1 MSQITKNILMI
12 KPSSFGFNNDT
23 SGDNYFQ
30 KQINHLSQSE
40 IRLKAVEEFENMCSI
55 LKKNGINII
64 VFENDENK
72 KLTDD
77 VFPNNWI
84 SFHGNKY
91 VIHSMY
97 AKSRRREKN
106 KSFIKALSTYNFNYT
121 ILNDYTNYELKDI
134 FLEGTGSV
142 VLDRVNKHAY
152 CSISKRSNVDLFK
165 LFCDDIGYK
174 PISFKSYDSRGD
186 LIYHTNVMMS
196 IGDDFALVCFES
208 INDKN
213 EKILVKE
220 SLEKSGRKIVEIT
233 LSQVDSFA
241 GNLIQLGD
249 KKNKIIVISELAYSS
264 LNDHQKNILSAES
277 KIVNIPI
284 PTIQK
289 CGGGSVRCMIAEL
302 I

>member
-97 AKSRRREKN
+97 AKSRRGEKN
-106 KSFIKALSTYNFNYT
+106 KSFINTLSTHNFNYT
-121 ILNDYTNYELKDI
+121 LLNDYTNYELEDI

-142 VLDRVNKHAY
+142 VLDRVNKYAY
-152 CSISKRSNVDLFK
+152 CSISKRSNDELFK

-213 EKILVKE
+213 EMFLVKE

-233 LSQVDSFA
+233 LNQVDSFA

-264 LNDHQKNILSAES
+264 LNNHQKNILSAES

>member
-30 KQINHLSQSE
+30 KQINNLSQSE

-97 AKSRRREKN
+97 AKSRRGEKN
-106 KSFIKALSTYNFNYT
+106 KSFINTLSTHNFNYT
-121 ILNDYTNYELKDI
+121 LLNDYTNYELEDI

-142 VLDRVNKHAY
+142 VLDRVNKYAY
-152 CSISKRSNVDLFK
+152 CSISKRSNDELFK

-213 EKILVKE
+213 EMFLVKE

-264 LNDHQKNILSAES
+264 LNNHQKNILSAES

>member
-97 AKSRRREKN
+97 AKSRRGEKN
-106 KSFIKALSTYNFNYT
+106 KSFIKTLSNHSFKYT
-121 ILNDYTNYELKDI
+121 ILNDYTNYELEDI

-152 CSISKRSNVDLFK
+152 CSISKRSNIDLFK
-165 LFCDDIGYK
+165 LFCDDIGYR
-174 PISFKSYDSRGD
+174 PISFKSYDSRGI

-208 INDKN
+208 IKDKN
-213 EKILVKE
+213 EKGLVKGF
-220 SLEKSGRKIVEIT
+220 LEKSGRKIVEIS
-233 LSQVDSFA
+233 LGQVDCFA
-241 GNLIQLGD
+241 GNLIQLGY
-249 KKNKIIVISELAYSS
+249 KKNKIIVVSEFAYSS
-264 LNDHQKNILSAES
+264 LNNHQKKILSAES
-277 KIVNIPI
+277 KIVSIPI

>member
-84 SFHGNKY
+84 SFHGDKY
-91 VIHSMY
+91 IIHSMY
-97 AKSRRREKN
+97 AKSRRGEKN
-106 KSFIKALSTYNFNYT
+106 KSFIKTLSSHNFNYT
-121 ILNDYTNYELKDI
+121 LLNDYTNYEIEDV

-142 VLDRVNKHAY
+142 VLDRVNKYAY

-174 PISFKSYDSRGD
+174 PISFKSYDYRGD

-196 IGDDFALVCFES
+196 IGEDFALVCFES

-233 LSQVDSFA
+233 LSQVDCFA

-249 KKNKIIVISELAYSS
+249 KKNKIIVISELAFSS
-264 LNDHQKNILSAES
+264 LNNHQKNILSAES
-277 KIVNIPI
+277 KIVSIPI

>member
-97 AKSRRREKN
+97 AKSRRGEKN
-106 KSFIKALSTYNFNYT
+106 KSFIKTLSTHNFNYT
-121 ILNDYTNYELKDI
+121 LLNDYTNYELEDI

-142 VLDRVNKHAY
+142 VLDRVNKYAY
-152 CSISKRSNVDLFK
+152 CSISKRSNDELFK

-220 SLEKSGRKIVEIT
+220 SLEKSGRKLVEIT
-233 LSQVDSFA
+233 LKQVDCFA

-249 KKNKIIVISELAYSS
+249 KKNKIIVVSQLAYSS
-264 LNDHQKNILSAES
+264 LNNDQKNILSAES

>member
-1 MSQITKNILMI
+1 MI

-91 VIHSMY
+91 IIHSMY
-97 AKSRRREKN
+97 AKSRRGEKN
-106 KSFIKALSTYNFNYT
+106 KSFIKTLSTHNFNYT
-121 ILNDYTNYELKDI
+121 LLNDYTNYELEDI

-264 LNDHQKNILSAES
+264 LNNHQKNILSAES

>member
-30 KQINHLSQSE
+30 KQINNLSQSE
-40 IRLKAVEEFENMCSI
+40 IRLKAVEEFEHMCSI

-106 KSFIKALSTYNFNYT
+106 KTFIKALSTHNFNYT
-121 ILNDYTNYELKDI
+121 LLNDYTNYEIEDI

-152 CSISKRSNVDLFK
+152 CSISKRSNYELFK

-213 EKILVKE
+213 EMILVKE

-264 LNDHQKNILSAES
+264 LNNHQKNILSAES
-277 KIVNIPI
+277 KLVAIPI
-284 PTIQK
+284 PTIQT

>member
-84 SFHGNKY
+84 SFHGDKY
-91 VIHSMY
+91 IIHSMY
-97 AKSRRREKN
+97 AKSRRGEKN
-106 KSFIKALSTYNFNYT
+106 KSFIKTLSSHNFNYT
-121 ILNDYTNYELKDI
+121 LLNDYTNYEIEDV

-152 CSISKRSNVDLFK
+152 CSISKRSNVDLFT
-165 LFCDDIGYK
+165 LFCDDTGYT

-220 SLEKSGRKIVEIT
+220 SLEKSGRKIVEIN
-233 LSQVDSFA
+233 LSQVDCFA

-264 LNDHQKNILSAES
+264 LNNDQKNILSAES

>member
-97 AKSRRREKN
+97 AKSRRGEKN
-106 KSFIKALSTYNFNYT
+106 KSFIKTLSTHNFNYT
-121 ILNDYTNYELKDI
+121 LLNDYTNYELEDI

-152 CSISKRSNVDLFK
+152 CSISKRSSVDLFK

-233 LSQVDSFA
+233 LNQVDSFA

-249 KKNKIIVISELAYSS
+249 KKNKIIVVSELAYSS
-264 LNDHQKNILSAES
+264 LNNHQKNILSAES

>member
-91 VIHSMY
+91 IIHSMY
-97 AKSRRREKN
+97 AKSRRGEKN
-106 KSFIKALSTYNFNYT
+106 KSFIKTLSSHNFNYT
-121 ILNDYTNYELKDI
+121 LLNDYTNYEIEDV

-264 LNDHQKNILSAES
+264 LNNHQKNILSAES

>member
-40 IRLKAVEEFENMCSI
+40 IRLKAVEEFENMCYI

-91 VIHSMY
+91 IIHSMY
-97 AKSRRREKN
+97 AKSRRGEKN
-106 KSFIKALSTYNFNYT
+106 KSFIKALSTKSFNYSL
-121 ILNDYTNYELKDI
+121 LNDYTNYELEDI

-142 VLDRVNKHAY
+142 VLDRVNKLAY
-152 CSISKRSNVDLFK
+152 CSISKRSNIELFK

-208 INDKN
+208 IKDKN
-213 EKILVKE
+213 EKNLVKE
-220 SLEKSGRKIVEIT
+220 YLEKSGRKIVEIS
-233 LSQVDSFA
+233 LGQVDCFA

-249 KKNKIIVISELAYSS
+249 KKNKIIVVSELAYSS
-264 LNDHQKNILSAES
+264 LNNHQKNILSGES

>member
-97 AKSRRREKN
+97 AKSRRGEKN
-106 KSFIKALSTYNFNYT
+106 KSFIKTLSTHNFNYT
-121 ILNDYTNYELKDI
+121 LLNDYTNYELEDI

-233 LSQVDSFA
+233 LSQVDCFA

-264 LNDHQKNILSAES
+264 LNNHQKNILSAES

>member
-97 AKSRRREKN
+97 AKSRRGEKN
-106 KSFIKALSTYNFNYT
+106 KSFIKTLSTHNFNYT
-121 ILNDYTNYELKDI
+121 LLNDYTNYELEDI

-220 SLEKSGRKIVEIT
+220 SLEKSGRKIVEIN

-264 LNDHQKNILSAES
+264 LNNHQKNILSAES

>member
-1 MSQITKNILMI
+1 MI
-12 KPSSFGFNNDT
+12 KPSSFGFNDDT

-40 IRLKAVEEFENMCSI
+40 IRLKAVKEFQNMCSI

-91 VIHSMY
+91 IIHSMY
-97 AKSRRREKN
+97 AKSRRGEKN
-106 KSFIKALSTYNFNYT
+106 KSFIKTLSNHNFNYT
-121 ILNDYTNYELKDI
+121 LLNDYTNYEIEDV

-142 VLDRVNKHAY
+142 VLDRVNKYAY

-208 INDKN
+208 INNKN

-233 LSQVDSFA
+233 LSQVDCFA

-264 LNDHQKNILSAES
+264 LNNDQKNILSAES

>member
-1 MSQITKNILMI
+1 MI

-30 KQINHLSQSE
+30 KQINNLSQSE

-106 KSFIKALSTYNFNYT
+106 KTFIKALSTHNFNYT
-121 ILNDYTNYELKDI
+121 LLNDYTNYELEDI

-152 CSISKRSNVDLFK
+152 CSISKRSNDELFK

-213 EKILVKE
+213 EMILVKE

-264 LNDHQKNILSAES
+264 LNNHQKNILSAES

>member
-106 KSFIKALSTYNFNYT
+106 KTFIKALSTHNFNYT
-121 ILNDYTNYELKDI
+121 LLNDYTNYELEDI

-152 CSISKRSNVDLFK
+152 CSISKRSNDELFK

-264 LNDHQKNILSAES
+264 LNNHQKNILSAES

>member
-12 KPSSFGFNNDT
+12 KPSSFGFNDDT

-40 IRLKAVEEFENMCSI
+40 IRLKAVKEFENMCSI

-91 VIHSMY
+91 IIHSMY
-97 AKSRRREKN
+97 AKSRRGEKN
-106 KSFIKALSTYNFNYT
+106 KSFIKTLSNHNFNYT
-121 ILNDYTNYELKDI
+121 LLNDYTNYEIEDV

-142 VLDRVNKHAY
+142 VLDRVNKYAY

-208 INDKN
+208 INNKN

-233 LSQVDSFA
+233 LSQVDCFA

-264 LNDHQKNILSAES
+264 LNNDQKNILSAES

>member
-91 VIHSMY
+91 IIHSMY
-97 AKSRRREKN
+97 AKSRRGEKN
-106 KSFIKALSTYNFNYT
+106 KSFIKTLSTHNFNYT
-121 ILNDYTNYELKDI
+121 LLNDYTNYELEDI

-152 CSISKRSNVDLFK
+152 CSISKRSNIDLFT

-264 LNDHQKNILSAES
+264 LNNHQKNILSAES

>member
-84 SFHGNKY
+84 SFHANKY

-97 AKSRRREKN
+97 AKSRREEKN
-106 KSFIKALSTYNFNYT
+106 KSFIKNLSTHNFNYT
-121 ILNDYTNYELKDI
+121 LLNDYTNYELEDI

-264 LNDHQKNILSAES
+264 LNNHQRNILSAES

-289 CGGGSVRCMIAEL
+289 CGGGSVRCMIAE
-302 I
+302 II

>member
-91 VIHSMY
+91 IIHSMY
-97 AKSRRREKN
+97 AKSRRGEKN
-106 KSFIKALSTYNFNYT
+106 KSFIKTLSTHNFNYT
-121 ILNDYTNYELKDI
+121 LLNDYTNYELEDI

-174 PISFKSYDSRGD
+174 PISFKSYDYRGD

-196 IGDDFALVCFES
+196 IGEDFALVCFES

-220 SLEKSGRKIVEIT
+220 SLEKSGRKLVEIT
-233 LSQVDSFA
+233 LKQVDCFA

-249 KKNKIIVISELAYSS
+249 KKNKIIVVSELAYSS
-264 LNDHQKNILSAES
+264 LNNHQKNILSAES

>member
-1 MSQITKNILMI
+1 MSQITKNVLMI
-12 KPSSFGFNNDT
+12 KPSSFGYNNDT
-23 SGDNYFQ
+23 SADNYFQ
-30 KQINHLSQSE
+30 KQINHLSKSE

-91 VIHSMY
+91 IIHSMY
-97 AKSRRREKN
+97 AKSRRGEKN
-106 KSFIKALSTYNFNYT
+106 KSFIKTLSNYNFNYT
-121 ILNDYTNYELKDI
+121 LLNDYTNYELKDI

-152 CSISKRSNVDLFK
+152 CSISKRSDVDLFK

-174 PISFKSYDSRGD
+174 PISFKSYDSRED

-208 INDKN
+208 IKDKN

-220 SLEKSGRKIVEIT
+220 SLEKSERKIVEIT
-233 LSQVDSFA
+233 LSQVDCFA

-264 LNDHQKNILSAES
+264 LDNHQKNILSAES
-277 KIVNIPI
+277 KIVTIPI

>member
-1 MSQITKNILMI
+1 MSQITKNVLMI
-12 KPSSFGFNNDT
+12 KPSSFGYNNDT
-23 SGDNYFQ
+23 SADNYFQ
-30 KQINHLSQSE
+30 KQINHLSKSE

-91 VIHSMY
+91 IIHSMY
-97 AKSRRREKN
+97 AKSRRGEKN
-106 KSFIKALSTYNFNYT
+106 KSFIKTLSNYNFNYT
-121 ILNDYTNYELKDI
+121 LLNDYTNYELEDI

-152 CSISKRSNVDLFK
+152 CSISKRSDVDLFK

-174 PISFKSYDSRGD
+174 PISFKSYDSRED

-208 INDKN
+208 IKDKN

-220 SLEKSGRKIVEIT
+220 SLEKSERKIVEIT
-233 LSQVDSFA
+233 LSQVDCFA

-264 LNDHQKNILSAES
+264 LDNHQKNILSAES
-277 KIVNIPI
+277 KIVTIPI

>member
-1 MSQITKNILMI
+1 MI

-30 KQINHLSQSE
+30 KQINNLSQSE
-40 IRLKAVEEFENMCSI
+40 IRLKAVEEFEHMCSI

-97 AKSRRREKN
+97 AKSRRGEKN
-106 KSFIKALSTYNFNYT
+106 KSFINTLSTHNFNYT
-121 ILNDYTNYELKDI
+121 LLNDYTNYEIEDI

-152 CSISKRSNVDLFK
+152 CSISKRSNYELFK

-213 EKILVKE
+213 EMILVKE

-264 LNDHQKNILSAES
+264 LNNDQKNILSAQS

>member
-30 KQINHLSQSE
+30 KQINNLSQSE
-40 IRLKAVEEFENMCSI
+40 IRLKAVEEFEHMCSI

-84 SFHGNKY
+84 SFHANKY

-97 AKSRRREKN
+97 AKSRRGEKN
-106 KSFIKALSTYNFNYT
+106 KSFIKTLSNHNFNYT
-121 ILNDYTNYELKDI
+121 LLNDYTNYELEDI

-142 VLDRVNKHAY
+142 VLDRVNKYAY

-264 LNDHQKNILSAES
+264 LNNHQKNILSAES

>member
-97 AKSRRREKN
+97 AKSRRGEKN
-106 KSFIKALSTYNFNYT
+106 KSFIKTLSTHNFNYT
-121 ILNDYTNYELKDI
+121 LLNDYTNYELEDI

-142 VLDRVNKHAY
+142 VLDRVNKYAY
-152 CSISKRSNVDLFK
+152 CSISKRSNDELFK

-213 EKILVKE
+213 EMILVKE

-264 LNDHQKNILSAES
+264 LNNHQKNILSAES

>member
-97 AKSRRREKN
+97 AKSRRGEKN
-106 KSFIKALSTYNFNYT
+106 KSFIKTLSNHNFNYT
-121 ILNDYTNYELKDI
+121 LLNDYTNYEIEDV

-233 LSQVDSFA
+233 LSQVDCFA

-264 LNDHQKNILSAES
+264 LNNHQKNILSAES

>member
-1 MSQITKNILMI
+1 MSQITKNVLMI
-12 KPSSFGFNNDT
+12 KPSSFGYNNDT
-23 SGDNYFQ
+23 SADNYFQ
-30 KQINHLSQSE
+30 KQINHLSKSE
-40 IRLKAVEEFENMCSI
+40 IRLKAVQEFENMCSV
-55 LKKNGINII
+55 LKRNGINII
-64 VFENDENK
+64 VFQNDKNK

-91 VIHSMY
+91 IIHSMY
-97 AKSRRREKN
+97 AKSRRGEKN
-106 KSFIKALSTYNFNYT
+106 KSFIKTLSTHSFNYT
-121 ILNDYTNYELKDI
+121 LLNDYTNYELEDI

-142 VLDRVNKHAY
+142 VLDRVNKYAY
-152 CSISKRSNVDLFK
+152 CSISKRSNIDLFK

-174 PISFKSYDSRGD
+174 PISFKSYDSRED

-208 INDKN
+208 IKDKN

-220 SLEKSGRKIVEIT
+220 SLEKSGRKIVEIN
-233 LSQVDSFA
+233 LSQVDCFA

-249 KKNKIIVISELAYSS
+249 KRNKIIVISELAYGS
-264 LNDHQKNILSAES
+264 LNNHQKNILSAES

>member
-91 VIHSMY
+91 IIHSMY
-97 AKSRRREKN
+97 AKSRRGEKN
-106 KSFIKALSTYNFNYT
+106 KSFIKTLSTHNFNYT
-121 ILNDYTNYELKDI
+121 LLNDYTNYELEDI

-152 CSISKRSNVDLFK
+152 CSISKRSNDDLFK

-233 LSQVDSFA
+233 LKPS
-241 GNLIQLGD
+241 
-249 KKNKIIVISELAYSS
+249 
-264 LNDHQKNILSAES
+264 
-277 KIVNIPI
+277 
-284 PTIQK
+284 
-289 CGGGSVRCMIAEL
+289 
-302 I
+302 

>member
-12 KPSSFGFNNDT
+12 KPSSFGFNYDT

-40 IRLKAVEEFENMCSI
+40 IRLKAVEEFENMYSI

-97 AKSRRREKN
+97 AKSRRGEKN
-106 KSFIKALSTYNFNYT
+106 KSFIKTLSNHSFKYT
-121 ILNDYTNYELKDI
+121 ILNDYTNYELEDI

-152 CSISKRSNVDLFK
+152 CSISKRSNIDLFK
-165 LFCDDIGYK
+165 LFCDDIGYR
-174 PISFKSYDSRGD
+174 PISFKSYDSR
-186 LIYHTNVMMS
+186 
-196 IGDDFALVCFES
+196 
-208 INDKN
+208 
-213 EKILVKE
+213 
-220 SLEKSGRKIVEIT
+220 
-233 LSQVDSFA
+233 
-241 GNLIQLGD
+241 
-249 KKNKIIVISELAYSS
+249 
-264 LNDHQKNILSAES
+264 
-277 KIVNIPI
+277 
-284 PTIQK
+284 
-289 CGGGSVRCMIAEL
+289 
-302 I
+302 

>member
-91 VIHSMY
+91 IIHSMY
-97 AKSRRREKN
+97 AKSRRGEKN
-106 KSFIKALSTYNFNYT
+106 KSFIKTLSNHNFNYT
-121 ILNDYTNYELKDI
+121 LLNDYTNYELEDI

-264 LNDHQKNILSAES
+264 LNNHQKNILSAES

>member
-12 KPSSFGFNNDT
+12 KPSSFGFNDDT

-40 IRLKAVEEFENMCSI
+40 IRLKAVKEFQNMCSI

-91 VIHSMY
+91 IIHSMY
-97 AKSRRREKN
+97 AKSRRGEKN
-106 KSFIKALSTYNFNYT
+106 KSFIKTLSNHNFNYT
-121 ILNDYTNYELKDI
+121 LLNDYTNYEIEDV

-142 VLDRVNKHAY
+142 VLDRVNKYAY

-220 SLEKSGRKIVEIT
+220 SLEKSGRKILEIS

-264 LNDHQKNILSAES
+264 LNNHQKNILSAES

>member
-84 SFHGNKY
+84 RFHRNKY
-91 VIHSMY
+91 VIHYMY
-97 AKSRRREKN
+97 AKSRRGEKN
-106 KSFIKALSTYNFNYT
+106 KSFIKTLSNHSFKYT
-121 ILNDYTNYELKDI
+121 ILNDYTNYELEDI

-142 VLDRVNKHAY
+142 VLDRVNKYAY
-152 CSISKRSNVDLFK
+152 CSISKRSNIDLFK
-165 LFCDDIGYK
+165 LFCDDIGYR
-174 PISFKSYDSRGD
+174 PISFKSYDSRGI

-196 IGDDFALVCFES
+196 IGDDFSLVCLES

-233 LSQVDSFA
+233 LSQVDCFA

-264 LNDHQKNILSAES
+264 LNNHQKNILSAES

>member
-12 KPSSFGFNNDT
+12 KPSSFGFNDDT

-40 IRLKAVEEFENMCSI
+40 IRLKAVKEFENMCSI

-91 VIHSMY
+91 IIHSMY
-97 AKSRRREKN
+97 AKSRRGEKN
-106 KSFIKALSTYNFNYT
+106 KSFIKTLSNHNFNYT
-121 ILNDYTNYELKDI
+121 LLNDYTNYEIEDV

-142 VLDRVNKHAY
+142 VLDRVNKYAY

-208 INDKN
+208 INNKN
-213 EKILVKE
+213 EKFLVKE

-233 LSQVDSFA
+233 LSQVDCFA

-249 KKNKIIVISELAYSS
+249 KKNKIIVVSELAYSS
-264 LNDHQKNILSAES
+264 LNNHQKNILSAES

>member
-84 SFHGNKY
+84 SFHGDKY
-91 VIHSMY
+91 IIHSMY
-97 AKSRRREKN
+97 AKSRRGEKN
-106 KSFIKALSTYNFNYT
+106 KSFIKTLSTHNFNYT
-121 ILNDYTNYELKDI
+121 LLNDYTNYELEDI

-142 VLDRVNKHAY
+142 VLDRVNKYAY

-233 LSQVDSFA
+233 LTQVDSFA

-249 KKNKIIVISELAYSS
+249 KKNKIIVISELAYNS
-264 LNDHQKNILSAES
+264 LNNDQKNILSAES

>member
-30 KQINHLSQSE
+30 KQINNLSQSE

-106 KSFIKALSTYNFNYT
+106 KSFIKALSTHNFNYT
-121 ILNDYTNYELKDI
+121 LLNDYTNYELEDI

-152 CSISKRSNVDLFK
+152 CSISKRSNDELFK

-213 EKILVKE
+213 EMILVKE

-264 LNDHQKNILSAES
+264 LNNDQKNILSAQS

>member
-91 VIHSMY
+91 VILSMY
-97 AKSRRREKN
+97 AKSRRGEKN
-106 KSFIKALSTYNFNYT
+106 KSFIKTLSTHNFNYT
-121 ILNDYTNYELKDI
+121 LLNDYTNYELEDI

-264 LNDHQKNILSAES
+264 LNNHQKNILSAES

>member
-1 MSQITKNILMI
+1 MI

-30 KQINHLSQSE
+30 KQINNLSQSE

-97 AKSRRREKN
+97 AKSRRGEKN
-106 KSFIKALSTYNFNYT
+106 KSFIKTLSTHNFNYT
-121 ILNDYTNYELKDI
+121 LLNDYTNYELEDI

-213 EKILVKE
+213 EMILVKE

-264 LNDHQKNILSAES
+264 LNNHQKNILSAES